1 MALTDLL
8 PFSFEPWDQAV
19 AAHPGWLIGF
29 RTGEYFEFYD
39 EQAQQVVDIINSE
52 RRKKTA
58 ADGLKRFEERV
69 YTRKD
74 ALGTKRPVAGFHFH
88 QEQPLTVLA
97 SKRNLAILDFDEDPA
112 KARKEK
118 REPRRELKVWAR

>member
-1 MALTDLL
+1 
-8 PFSFEPWDQAV
+8 
-19 AAHPGWLIGF
+19 
-29 RTGEYFEFYD
+29 
-39 EQAQQVVDIINSE
+39 
-52 RRKKTA
+52 
-58 ADGLKRFEERV
+58 
-69 YTRKD
+69 
-74 ALGTKRPVAGFHFH
+74 VAGFHFH